1 MTAPP
6 DTIHFN
12 QTYLN
17 YQYEYNGFPTIL
29 AIVPWIYMLPTIY
42 VIFKITAVLFTTDW
56 DQVEAGK
63 NPHVLLVITLVQIS
77 CFLFFLFNYLLVR
90 LPATGLFTSWCAG
103 IAPNSWLL
111 VVSFLA
117 SYTNYLAMIY
127 PLFMPVVRLIIL
139 IHPKAHGK
147 ENSSSTPHIAKFHCQ
162 LNYMHSKI
170 NTIIMYIAVPFGI
183 IYPILF
189 TFFLIPAIGVCKQL
203 EFPYPFGSI
212 WIYYVG
218 PAFGLR
224 NTPFFLGNLSVWLGL
239 SCIANVLLFI
249 KIAHAREQLFTQQ
262 TSGVSYK
269 AQVSIT
275 YTTIAMIVF
284 YVTNGLTL
292 LSYYLFYGTH
302 SIMAYTMLA
311 RPFGNDAQACLV
323 SWIFYKTHPV
333 FKKVPVTNGAFER
346 RVATA

>member
-1 MTAPP
+1 MSVPP

-17 YQYEYNGFPTIL
+17 YRYEWNGFPTIL
-29 AIVPWIYMLPTIY
+29 AIIPWIYMLPTVYITSR
-42 VIFKITAVLFTTDW
+42 ITAVYFKTNW
-56 DQVEAGK
+56 EQVEPGK
-63 NPHVLLVITLVQIS
+63 NQYVFMVISLTQIT
-77 CFLFFLFNYLLVR
+77 CFLFYFFNYLLVR
-90 LPATGLFTSWCAG
+90 LPATGLFTSWCAS

-111 VVSFLA
+111 AVSFLA

-127 PLFMPVVRLIIL
+127 PFFMPVVRLIIM
-139 IHPKAHGK
+139 IYPKRH
-147 ENSSSTPHIAKFHCQ
+147 
-162 LNYMHSKI
+162 MKI
-170 NTIIMYIAVPFGI
+170 NMIIMRIAVPFGV

-189 TFFLIPAIGVCKQL
+189 TFFLIPAIGTCKQL
-203 EFPYPFGSI
+203 EFPYPFGAI
-212 WIYYVG
+212 WIYYYG

-224 NTPFFLGNLSVWLGL
+224 NTPFFLANLSVWLI
-239 SCIANVLLFI
+239 SSVVANIFLFC
-249 KIAHAREQLFTQQ
+249 KIAHAREMLFNQT
-262 TSGVSYK
+262 TSGISYK
-269 AQVSIT
+269 AQESIT

-333 FKKVPVTNGAFER
+333 FKKTTVTNGAFER
-346 RVATA
+346 RVNTA